1 MTDLHEMALEMAEE
15 KLRKVNRLE
24 VIDETGRGY
33 VRYFKEG
40 EHLQYQFQDDDQT
53 LKIFVSKHDYGFGKS
68 TEQDLVEEPVQDHRA
83 EIQVDFTDEELL
95 TYMKRAHEL
104 DITFNQFVE
113 QMLQQFLDEEDK
125 K

>member
-1 MTDLHEMALEMAEE
+1 MTDLHEVAIEVAKE
-15 KLRKVNRLE
+15 KLAKVNRLE

-40 EHLQYQFQDDDQT
+40 ERLQYQFQDDGQT
-53 LKIFVSKHDYGFGKS
+53 LKIFVGAHDWGFGKS
-68 TEQDLVEEPVQDHRA
+68 TEEPVQDHRA
-83 EIQVDFTDEELL
+83 EIEVNFTDEELL
-95 TYMKRAHEL
+95 TYMKMAHEQ

-113 QMLQQFLDEEDK
+113 QVLQQFLDEEDK

>member
-1 MTDLHEMALEMAEE
+1 MTDLHEMALEIAEE

-33 VRYFKEG
+33 VRYFKPG

-53 LKIFVSKHDYGFGKS
+53 LKIFVGEHDWGFGQ
-68 TEQDLVEEPVQDHRA
+68 EVRLHPLAENPAEDGRA
-83 EIQVDFTDEELL
+83 EIEVDFTDEELL
-95 TYMKRAHEL
+95 TYMKLAHEQ

-113 QMLQQFLDEEDK
+113 QALRRLIEEDK

>member
-15 KLRKVNRLE
+15 KLGKVNRLE

-68 TEQDLVEEPVQDHRA
+68 TEEPVQDHRA

-95 TYMKRAHEL
+95 TYMKRAHEM

-113 QMLQQFLDEEDK
+113 QVLQQFLDEENK